1 MHYLLLIPSYLHI
14 FPRPHILFPSVIL
27 FQVANIGGWTSA
39 SHLLEAGLGGDK
51 LVFKVLSWYLPNAY
65 FL

>member
-1 MHYLLLIPSYLHI
+1 MHYLLLILSYLHV
-14 FPRPHILFPSVIL
+14 FPRPHILFPSVVL

-51 LVFKVLSWYLPNAY
+51 LVFKVL
-65 FL
+65 